1 MPVINIQKR
10 SPVVVVLGHVDHGKT
25 SLLDKIRS
33 SNVAA
38 REAGGI
44 TQKVSTSQIVT
55 KEGKKIVFIDTP
67 GHAAFSLMRKRGSTI
82 ADIAILVVAADDGVQ
97 PQTAEAIT
105 HIQNSQIPYIVA
117 INKTDLPSANPEM
130 TLGQLAEKGVLLEK
144 RGGNIPYVLVSA
156 KTGSGLEE
164 LLETVILIWEMT
176 EIPPASNLVAFVLES
191 EKGKAGYLAN
201 VVVKSGKLMVG
212 QIIYINK
219 LACKI
224 RGLIGLT
231 GPKKE
236 ALAGEVTT
244 VLGFEK
250 LPKAGEMITKQPQEE
265 KDNLEDIKKGTG
277 FPIAVKADN
286 TGSLEA
292 LLASIPAGFE
302 VLDSGVGDVN
312 ESDILNAKAKNV
324 IGVFLFNVVVP
335 SGVKK
340 LAESEGVSLFSY
352 QIIYELLEKLAEIY
366 KGGLVTVLGKAQIV
380 SEFPFNGMRVA
391 GCRMIM
397 GKIAKSSLLTLI
409 RDETELGK
417 IKVSSLRKQKNEVG
431 EVSNGEEFGML
442 FTPHLDFKV
451 GDVILATNK

>member
-1 MPVINIQKR
+1 MSVVNVQKR
-10 SPVVVVLGHVDHGKT
+10 PPVVVVLGHVDHGKT

-33 SNVAA
+33 SNIAA

-44 TQKVSTSQIVT
+44 TQKVSTSQITT
-55 KEGKKIVFIDTP
+55 KEGKKMVFIDTP

-97 PQTAEAIT
+97 PQTIEAIT
-105 HIQNSQIPYIVA
+105 HIQNSQIPYVVA
-117 INKTDLPSANPEM
+117 INKTDMPSANPEM
-130 TLGQLAEKGVLLEK
+130 AMNQLAEKGVLLEK
-144 RGGNIPYVLVSA
+144 RGGDTPFVLVSA

-164 LLETVILIWEMT
+164 LLETVLLIWDMNEK
-176 EIPPASNLVAFVLES
+176 AQSSDLVAFVLES
-191 EKGKAGYLAN
+191 EKSKAGYCAN
-201 VVVKSGKLMVG
+201 VVVKTGKIEIGETV
-212 QIIYINK
+212 YIGN
-219 LACKI
+219 LICKI
-224 RGLIGLT
+224 RGLIGSA
-231 GPKKE
+231 GPIRE
-236 ALAGEVTT
+236 ANASEVVT
-244 VLGFEK
+244 VLGFDE
-250 LPKAGEMITKQPQEE
+250 LPKVGEMITRQPQEK
-265 KDNLEDIKKGTG
+265 KDDLEGVKKGTG
-277 FPIAVKADN
+277 LPIVVKTDN

-324 IGVFLFNVVVP
+324 IGIFLFNVTVS

-340 LAESEGVSLFSY
+340 LAESEGVPLFSY
-352 QIIYELLEKLAEIY
+352 QIIYELLEKLTEIY
-366 KGGLVTVLGKAQIV
+366 RGGLITVLGKAQIV

-397 GKIAKSSLLTLI
+397 GKIAKSSLLTLT
-409 RDETELGK
+409 RGETELGK
-417 IKVSSLRKQKNEVG
+417 IKASSLRKQKNEVG
-431 EVSNGEEFGML
+431 EVANGEEFGML